1 MVFANLIGRILQQ
14 AKQIPK
20 ILFSRKML
28 KMKRKGKGRK
38 KKYRGA
44 DLNRRPSGYE
54 SDALTS

>member
-1 MVFANLIGRILQQ
+1 MG
-14 AKQIPK
+14 QIVTAFNK
-20 ILFSRKML
+20 IIEIIIRVVKKAMEWQ
-28 KMKRKGKGRK
+28 R